1 MDDGLTSLSS
11 EQKTIHLMKKTQEVL
26 KENGNIRLHKIIS
39 NSVNVMKAFPAED
52 LGVI

>member
-1 MDDGLTSLSS
+1 MTSLSS
-11 EQKTIHLMKKTQEVL
+11 EQETIHLMKKVL
-26 KENGNIRLHKIIS
+26 KENGNICLHKIVS